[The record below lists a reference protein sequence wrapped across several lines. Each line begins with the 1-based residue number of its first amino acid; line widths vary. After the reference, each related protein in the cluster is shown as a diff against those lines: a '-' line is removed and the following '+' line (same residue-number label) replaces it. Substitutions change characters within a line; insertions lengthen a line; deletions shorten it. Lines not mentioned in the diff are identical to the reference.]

1 MALVLLIPLSPW
13 DLPKNWWLQNAA
25 ISGLDCW
32 KKKKKNGQNKTFL
45 VNLLLLPYL

>member
-32 KKKKKNGQNKTFL
+32 KKKKNGQNKTFL